1 MRAQVKSSTG
11 RKDRQA
17 EYLRKC
23 RFAEEHEDAML
34 RRLHRAFTFEGTPYS
49 ADNAAKIAGRYAQE
63 TGLSFY
69 EAVYELVI
77 LAARPWMGR
86 AQVWGTRG

>member
-1 MRAQVKSSTG
+1 MRSSV
-11 RKDRQA
+11 RKDRHA

-23 RFAEEHEDAML
+23 RFAEEHEAAML

-49 ADNAAKIAGRYAQE
+49 ADDAARIAGRYASE
-63 TGLSFY
+63 TGLGFH
-69 EAVYELVI
+69 EAVYELVM

-86 AQVWGTRG
+86 AQVWGARSRV